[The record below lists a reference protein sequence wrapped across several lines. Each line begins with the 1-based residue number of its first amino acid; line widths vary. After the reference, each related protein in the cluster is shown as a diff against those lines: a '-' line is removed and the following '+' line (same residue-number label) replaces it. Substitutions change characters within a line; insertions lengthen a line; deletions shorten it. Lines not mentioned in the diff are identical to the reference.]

1 MSWDKPNLGDE
12 CKYDF
17 IHTIPSKKLNSFT
30 SKLLQTNEIR
40 SKINRDR
47 IKGNIS
53 KIVLKIPQYH
63 NECYYVDASKV
74 WFYYPF
80 GNTLGV
86 KNGHVAMVIDGHG
99 DNFYQIQPLKNVS
112 F

>member
-47 IKGNIS
+47 IKRNIS
-53 KIVLKIPQYH
+53 KIVLKIPY
-63 NECYYVDASKV
+63 NIIM
-74 WFYYPF
+74 
-80 GNTLGV
+80 N
-86 KNGHVAMVIDGHG
+86 VIMMM
-99 DNFYQIQPLKNVS
+99 LVS
-112 F
+112 VV